1 MNLFYKKAIEK
12 SLKLESLETTIIII
26 PNRRS
31 KTFIKEIILSKIKK
45 VSISPEIYSI
55 DDFIERIADSQE
67 SDKTSILFYLYE
79 SFMETSKN
87 KDFESYHTFRKWAN
101 ILLDDINDIQMS
113 GANHIE
119 VFDYLIEIKKI
130 SLINNNDKS
139 TLEFWEMI
147 PKIIN
152 LFISKLKTNKI
163 YNKGLVHLEAQKNIE
178 YYSNAHKAYDFII
191 LGLNSLSNV
200 EANIV
205 EYLLSNNK
213 SKIYWDCDKS
223 FTNNTISQMG
233 YFFRKYKNEW
243 DYFKTNSFEFEHSD
257 LSREKNINIYPAIKN
272 INQVNIISKILGTS
286 KGRTALI
293 LPNKNLLLPVLNA
306 IPKKVKSFNLST
318 SFPLNELPLISLF
331 NLIFEMYGS
340 KGGGSFYYKDV
351 LRITQN
357 NIFNLIFNDQEEV
370 TNFNSSIT
378 NLNLTYLSRN
388 FIKSLNLKDLE
399 GFFSMNEKTIIDQLV
414 VLCDICEKKLEIDK
428 FYEQILNIRKILY
441 VIKSFIEKYKFK
453 ISFESLKEIFND
465 ILRNQSLSLYG
476 DLKADI
482 QIMGFLESRGLEF
495 ENIIICSANE
505 GILPKNNFSNS
516 LLSYDLR
523 KKYNI
528 PSIDEADAR
537 EAYDFFRLLFKAK
550 NISLVYNSIPE
561 GISGEKSRFIYQ
573 LELLKNPKH
582 RINYIS
588 SNFDVPS
595 NAPTVYSYKK
605 SNDVIKKL
613 TDFANYGFSPSSLI
627 NYIDDPLTFFD
638 IYLLRTK
645 EVKKVI
651 ENPEAIG
658 FGRIFHNATQ
668 DLYRPLKNQ
677 TLTITELKTQK
688 KRLDEVLK
696 NRFYEEYGR
705 NDLRGKNIVAH
716 DVLKMAINQLIDM
729 DIKKIN
735 SGIVIKIVSIED
747 KISADFITHKSKIKY
762 KLRGFIDRVQTE
774 NGELKII
781 DYKTGGA
788 ITPSSLNFDEFEQAI
803 DKKKKELFQLLCYSL
818 IYLES
823 NKKVAY
829 VEPGLVLLKSINSGT
844 KVVRQKTAYR
854 KYNSIFDLEGLS
866 SFKLLVDDLV
876 EEIFDKNLNFES
888 N

>member
-1 MNLFYKKAIEK
+1 MNLFYKKALDK
-12 SLKLESLETTIIII
+12 SLKLDSLETTIIII

-31 KTFIKEIILSKIKK
+31 KTFVKEIILSKIEKI
-45 VSISPEIYSI
+45 SISPEIYSI
-55 DDFIERIADSQE
+55 DDFVQHVADNQE
-67 SDKTSILFYLYE
+67 SDNTSLLFHLYE

-101 ILLDDINDIQMS
+101 ILLNDLNDIQMS
-113 GANHIE
+113 GADHNE

-130 SLINNNDKS
+130 NSINDNDKS
-139 TLEFWEMI
+139 TLEFWKMI
-147 PKIIN
+147 PKIID
-152 LFISKLKTNKI
+152 LFISKLNTNQT
-163 YNKGLVHLEAQKNIE
+163 YNKGLIHLEAQKNIE
-178 YYSNAHKAYDFII
+178 YYSNAHKEYNFII

-200 EANIV
+200 EVYIV
-205 EYLLSNNK
+205 EFLLSHNK
-213 SKIYWDCDKS
+213 TKIFWDCDNS
-223 FTNNTISQMG
+223 FINNKISQAG
-233 YFFRKYKNEW
+233 YFFRKYKADW
-243 DYFKTNSFEFEHSD
+243 DFYKTNPFEFEHSD
-257 LSREKNINIYPAIKN
+257 LSQEKNINIYPAIKN
-272 INQVNIISKILGTS
+272 INQVNIVSKILENN
-286 KGRTALI
+286 KGKTALI
-293 LPNKNLLLPVLNA
+293 LPNKSLLLPVLNA

-318 SFPLNELPLISLF
+318 SFPLLELPLIKLF

-340 KGGGSFYYKDV
+340 KGTGSFYYKDV
-351 LRITQN
+351 LRITEN
-357 NIFNLIFNDQEEV
+357 NIFSLIFNEEEEV
-370 TNFNSSIT
+370 KNLNSRIKK
-378 NLNLTYLSRN
+378 LNLTYLSQN
-388 FIKSLNLKDLE
+388 FIKSLNFKNLE
-399 GFFSMNEKTIIDQLV
+399 KVFLMKEKTIINQLLL
-414 VLCDICEKKLEIDK
+414 LCDICEQKLEMDK

-441 VIKSFIEKYKFK
+441 IIKSFIDRYNFK
-453 ISFESLKEIFND
+453 VSFNSLKEIFND
-465 ILRNQSLSLYG
+465 ILRNQSLNFYG

-523 KKYNI
+523 KKHNLT
-528 PSIDEADAR
+528 SIDEADAR
-537 EAYDFFRLLFKAK
+537 ESYDFFRLFFKAK
-550 NISLVYNSIPE
+550 NISIIYNSVPE
-561 GISGEKSRFIYQ
+561 GVSGEKSRFIYQ
-573 LELLKNPKH
+573 LELLKNSNHK
-582 RINYIS
+582 INYVS

-595 NAPTVYSYKK
+595 IDPTFYTYKK
-605 SNDVIKKL
+605 SEEVIKKL

-627 NYIDDPLTFFD
+627 NYIDDPLKFFD
-638 IYLLRTK
+638 AYLLRT
-645 EVKKVI
+645 EEIKKVI

-677 TLTITELKTQK
+677 TLTISSLKDQK
-688 KRLDEVLK
+688 KKIDEFLK
-696 NRFYEEYGR
+696 NRFYKEYGK
-705 NDLRGKNIVAH
+705 NDLRGKNLVAF
-716 DVLKMAINQLIDM
+716 DVLKMAINQLVDL

-735 SGIVIKIVSIED
+735 NGTAIKIVSIED
-747 KISADFITHKSKIKY
+747 KISANFITNKSKIKY

-788 ITPSSLNFDEFEQAI
+788 ITSSSLNFDQFEQAV

-823 NKKVAY
+823 NKKVGS

-844 KVVRQKTAYR
+844 KVVKQKIAYR
-854 KYNSIFDLEGLS
+854 KYNSTFDLEGLS
-866 SFKLLVDDLV
+866 NFKLLVDDLV